1 MDYTDLETVEA
12 TLVFTNPSE
21 ETRALLAQL
30 ISDASAMVDNY
41 CGRIFGIPTDQ
52 AVTAETFTDDNGRL
66 IDDFG
71 RTLWLDKDLC
81 STPTFAEA
89 PAPTCTYLPS
99 DTPYNRI
106 VREDGIWPDPTVI
119 TGHWAYS
126 MTPPAVISRETVRL
140 VQWLYHQTEA
150 VMSQGQTV
158 NGPNNMPTDIRN
170 ALDYYRRLRLP

>member
-21 ETRALLAQL
+21 DTRALLAQL
-30 ISDASAMVDNY
+30 ISDASAMVDDY
-41 CGRIFGIPTDQ
+41 CRRTFGIPDGQ
-52 AVTAETFTDDNGRL
+52 AVTARTYTADNGL
-66 IDDFG
+66 LPAAG
-71 RTLWLDKDLC
+71 RTLWLDRDLC
-81 STPTFAEA
+81 STPTYAET
-89 PAPTCTYLPS
+89 PAPTVTLLGVA
-99 DTPYNRI
+99 TPYDRI
-106 VREDGIWPDPTVI
+106 VREDGLWPDPTVV

-126 MTPPAVISRETVRL
+126 MTPPAVISRETVRI